1 MEKKAKAEEERIKQ
15 LGYDRKREEDEAA
28 ARRKMEEE
36 ARKEKK
42 ELGGPAKSDLGAT
55 RSYVPSATATAASS
69 QPKGNTQDMSRLGM
83 GMKRLGLGT
92 VASAP
97 VTPKSSCVTILLF
110 PFTLFSLLFV
120 IISLSRFIFST
131 FFVLTVLCPTP
142 TSQRRRATNSAGRRA
157 SHQICSL
164 GAAHTI
170 PQRLLRHNNAYSPS
184 RVRPPSHPR
193 NISVVTKRRNR

>member
-15 LGYDRKREEDEAA
+15 LGYDRKREEEEAA
-28 ARRKMEEE
+28 ARRKLEEE
-36 ARKEKK
+36 ARKEKTK

-55 RSYVPSATATAASS
+55 RSYVPSATATTASS

-97 VTPKSSCVTILLF
+97 ATPKSSCVTIHFF
-110 PFTLFSLLFV
+110 PFIIFSYLFV
-120 IISLSRFIFST
+120 CTTDPFL
-131 FFVLTVLCPTP
+131 TP

-170 PQRLLRHNNAYSPS
+170 PQRQQRLNNACSPS
-184 RVRPPSHPR
+184 RVQPQSRLR
-193 NISVVTKRRNR
+193 NTLGAMKRRNQ